1 MTACPPTSSN
11 PKESKAQTESTAC
24 AYICSASAVYSGFM
38 SAHSVFASASAQ
50 LLHLNLLSVC
60 IWACSSS
67 ALHLLNIC
75 HVSSVPVFPRGSPV
89 HHCLLCT
96 CSASQLSPARSPI
109 PRRCQRNILHS
120 VLHAGAFPASASPPS
135 LEPGGC
141 RLTKQ
146 VAWICGRDEPSHPPG
161 TRDRAFFPLTPCTTD
176 LSPLFLLSCHLP
188 TSPSLPSWPSLAA
201 PGPGTPLGAPPA
213 LSTPPPPPAG
223 C

>member
-11 PKESKAQTESTAC
+11 PKESKAQTESIAC

-96 CSASQLSPARSPI
+96 CSASLLSSRSPI
-109 PRRCQRNILHS
+109 PRRCQRNILH
-120 VLHAGAFPASASPPS
+120 GRPP
-135 LEPGGC
+135 
-141 RLTKQ
+141 
-146 VAWICGRDEPSHPPG
+146 CG
-161 TRDRAFFPLTPCTTD
+161 
-176 LSPLFLLSCHLP
+176 
-188 TSPSLPSWPSLAA
+188 SLPSECLATL
-201 PGPGTPLGAPPA
+201 PGAGSGA
-213 LSTPPPPPAG
+213 G
-223 C
+223 